1 MTGALAYYAGRRLKK
16 FNKPGASV
24 LQPLA
29 VLATLS
35 RGAPVLP
42 RQRDLRAVSY
52 ALFARG
58 SCVTRAA
65 SLEDAQPKPEIKL
78 NSTQSSNDAS
88 ATKNSNPARMLQH
101 KQETSL
107 CVFPFVFIE

>member
-1 MTGALAYYAGRRLKK
+1 MKCW
-16 FNKPGASV
+16 ASV

-65 SLEDAQPKPEIKL
+65 SLEDAQPKPEI
-78 NSTQSSNDAS
+78 
-88 ATKNSNPARMLQH
+88 
-101 KQETSL
+101 
-107 CVFPFVFIE
+107 